1 MVTGVEVDV
10 DGFDDFGRR
19 VKKTAKGTSDV
30 TAETPT
36 VRSSSVS
43 GSNPSA
49 GTAVVPET
57 KEQAAL
63 RRLQEKYQFLM
74 PTAADNV
81 PTAISSREPAA
92 PPSTAPAVT
101 TASRRSRSR
110 SRSPP
115 RSNVHSS
122 GSRDQYND
130 RRGNRNSRDRPRGNN
145 QNRHESSS
153 FNRRDHSRERPR
165 DGDRDRRY
173 PPRDDEDS
181 RRRDDRNR
189 DRDRDRDHDRYYR
202 R

>member
-1 MVTGVEVDV
+1 MVTGIEVDV

-122 GSRDQYND
+122 GSRDQYD
-130 RRGNRNSRDRPRGNN
+130 RSGNRNSRDRPRGNN
-145 QNRHESSS
+145 QNRQESSS

-181 RRRDDRNR
+181 RRRDNHNR